1 MISMFEK
8 HIFMPSIHALHNFRD
23 LGLHVH
29 MSLLSVL
36 CYQLYLLMG
45 FVKPA
50 ILLGSKPRP
59 RMIHGPAA
67 VSFCPTGIS
76 IRYACQPMDVLQIF
90 PASIN
95 WLYEILSCKM
105 SWWKAMPRR
114 CLWRK
119 AAPNPLNCYKQPAS
133 GPTRWAIGSEF
144 PGCTGGVVLFL
155 KRPFCV
161 SPVQKLQLLDTETH
175 THTHKH
181 AHTHTNL
188 NWSIAL
194 ETASWFFLDAR
205 DKVEPFNRPQR
216 IWNSRWRRDAKTLME
231 GKSNKVPNASRCKC
245 RGWLPRNLHMLMVMC
260 WSLRREPVWQKVS
273 EGVTFFSTYL
283 PCVTSKSTSWW
294 TLRTG
299 EYIYSFISFI
309 CKFIIFDILYL

>member
-175 THTHKH
+175 THKH
-181 AHTHTNL
+181 AHTHTQIWIDQLHWRPRVDFFWMPGTKSSPSTGHSEFGTAGGVGMQKRWWKAKVTKCQMLQDVNVEVDYPAICTCW
-188 NWSIAL
+188 WSCADL
-194 ETASWFFLDAR
+194 
-205 DKVEPFNRPQR
+205 
-216 IWNSRWRRDAKTLME
+216 
-231 GKSNKVPNASRCKC
+231 
-245 RGWLPRNLHMLMVMC
+245 
-260 WSLRREPVWQKVS
+260 
-273 EGVTFFSTYL
+273 
-283 PCVTSKSTSWW
+283 
-294 TLRTG
+294 
-299 EYIYSFISFI
+299 
-309 CKFIIFDILYL
+309 

>member
-8 HIFMPSIHALHNFRD
+8 QIFMQSIHALHNFLD
-23 LGLHVH
+23 LGLHVHMDVSKNRGTPKWMVCNGKLYQNGWFGGTTIFGNTH

-45 FVKPA
+45 FLKPA
-50 ILLGSKPRP
+50 MLLGSKPRP

-90 PASIN
+90 PANIN

-119 AAPNPLNCYKQPAS
+119 AAPNPLNCYKQLAS

-144 PGCTGGVVLFL
+144 PGCTGGVVLFHE
-155 KRPFCV
+155 RPFCV

-175 THTHKH
+175 THTH
-181 AHTHTNL
+181 TNL

-194 ETASWFFLDAR
+194 ETASWFF
-205 DKVEPFNRPQR
+205 FGCQGQ
-216 IWNSRWRRDAKTLME
+216 SRALQQAT
-231 GKSNKVPNASRCKC
+231 A
-245 RGWLPRNLHMLMVMC
+245 NLEQQVA
-260 WSLRREPVWQKVS
+260 
-273 EGVTFFSTYL
+273 
-283 PCVTSKSTSWW
+283 
-294 TLRTG
+294 
-299 EYIYSFISFI
+299 
-309 CKFIIFDILYL
+309 